1 MFVLVNHLG
10 LPSQHSSGKDTEP
23 VLAADTAR
31 FSELAAAFDKNRGR
45 HRDHGWPLCLRIYS
59 FPQTGFWNKV
69 SLVERGR
76 GNVPVL
82 LVWGW
87 GELVML
93 RSHDGLEAAL
103 GIATLFP
110 LIPLSAER

>member
-1 MFVLVNHLG
+1 MAFV
-10 LPSQHSSGKDTEP
+10 SQDLLISSNR
-23 VLAADTAR
+23 VL
-31 FSELAAAFDKNRGR
+31 EQLK
-45 HRDHGWPLCLRIYS
+45 
-59 FPQTGFWNKV
+59 KM

-93 RSHDGLEAAL
+93 RSHDGW
-103 GIATLFP
+103 
-110 LIPLSAER
+110 R